1 MKTRPKGNT
10 TLRIDATLKAAA
22 TEVLASHGMT
32 LTEGIEEYLSET
44 AYRGEPAVREG
55 VEAHLAWERARFEQ
69 AWETES
75 EREEREDEQER

>member
-55 VEAHLAWERARFEQ
+55 VEAHLAWERARDG
-69 AWETES
+69 ES
-75 EREEREDEQER
+75 ERKEREDEQER